1 MNLSSTESVAIVR
14 GRAQAVCALQAGH
27 DGKAGRFHRGEGSQQ
42 SLHCKGSVGQAAWL
56 QKEINEHSSQR
67 QMEHRV

>member
-14 GRAQAVCALQAGH
+14 CRTQAVFALQTGQA
-27 DGKAGRFHRGEGSQQ
+27 GKAGKFHHGEGSQQ

-56 QKEINEHSSQR
+56 QKEINEHSSQM
-67 QMEHRV
+67 QVEHRV